1 MFSHFRCI
9 RHFAILWT
17 VACDA
22 PLSMGILQARML
34 KWVAISS
41 SRESSQTRDWIC
53 ISYVSCI
60 GRQVLYTST
69 TWEAPLLSSVR
80 SLSCVPLFAVP
91 WAAECQASLPF
102 TNSQSLLK
110 CMSIESVMPSI
121 HLILCRPLL
130 FLPSIFPSIRAFSN
144 ESVLHIRWP
153 KYWSFSFSITPSNEY
168 SELISF
174 RIDCFDLIAIQ
185 GTVKSLLQHHST
197 KSSVLQHSAFF
208 MRTEF

>member
-110 CMSIESVMPSI
+110 LMPIESVMPSN
-121 HLILCRPLL
+121 HFILCHPLL
-130 FLPSIFPSIRAFSN
+130 LLPSIFPSMRVFPMSQVFASGGQSSGASASG
-144 ESVLHIRWP
+144 SVLLMNIQCWFPLWLTDLISLQSKGLSR
-153 KYWSFSFSITPSNEY
+153 SFSSTPSGGE
-168 SELISF
+168 
-174 RIDCFDLIAIQ
+174 
-185 GTVKSLLQHHST
+185 TV
-197 KSSVLQHSAFF
+197 VLQIL
-208 MRTEF
+208 MDP